1 MNSFFKKCAKTL
13 NLSKSGSK
21 DGDKVLVAAE
31 MGHIDIVKE
40 LLEKGVDV
48 NCSSPNGHLTS
59 LHYATKNVH
68 VEIINLLCKMEPTS
82 IVKTGMERRR
92 FIMWLIL
99 DIWKLQDY
107 FYKMEQTS
115 IAEMIKNGLH
125 FTMLY
130 KIIIYLSQDY

>member
-1 MNSFFKKCAKTL
+1 MDWLSLAFEDTMATNMNSFFKKCAKTL

-68 VEIINLLCKMEPTS
+68 VEIINLL
-82 IVKTGMERRR
+82 
-92 FIMWLIL
+92 
-99 DIWKLQDY
+99 LQHD
-107 FYKMEQTS
+107 
-115 IAEMIKNGLH
+115 
-125 FTMLY
+125 
-130 KIIIYLSQDY
+130 

>member
-82 IVKTGMERRR
+82 IVKIVKEGRH
-92 FIMWLIL
+92 FIMWLSSA
-99 DIWKLQDY
+99 IWKLQDY
-107 FYKMEQTS
+107 LSEIMQTS
-115 IAEMIKNGLH
+115 TA
-125 FTMLY
+125 
-130 KIIIYLSQDY
+130 